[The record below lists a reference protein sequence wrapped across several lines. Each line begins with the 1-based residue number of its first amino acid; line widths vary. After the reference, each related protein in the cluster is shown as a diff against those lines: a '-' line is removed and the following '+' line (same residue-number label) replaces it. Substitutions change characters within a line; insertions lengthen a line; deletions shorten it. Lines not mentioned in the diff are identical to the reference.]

1 MSGPDNAYRA
11 FTAAGRICPG
21 TTTRWNLTGKSMLDL
36 FLLILGSGLIVSMAA
51 YANLCDR
58 I

>member
-1 MSGPDNAYRA
+1 MTRPDNAYRP
-11 FTAAGRICPG
+11 FTAAGRICSR
-21 TTTRWNLTGKSMLDL
+21 TKTRWNLTGKSMLDL
-36 FLLILGSGLIVSMAA
+36 FSLILGTGFIASMAA